1 MKKAF
6 DNKKYIKLQSDKI
19 LERVSQ
25 FDDKLYIEFGGK
37 IFDDYHA
44 SRVLPGFEIDSK
56 VKALAS
62 IKKKVEV
69 IINISADDIQTG
81 KTRNDIGLTYE
92 DDVLRLIDEFE
103 NHKIV
108 CKSVVI
114 TKYANQ
120 PLATIFYQKLKNLGI
135 NAYLHYPIDGYP
147 HNTDH
152 VLSEKGFGKNDYVET
167 THPIIVVTGPG
178 PGSGKMATCLSQLYH
193 DSLKGI
199 KAGYAK
205 YETFP
210 VWNLPLKHP
219 VNLAYEAA
227 TSDLN
232 DVNMLDYYHL
242 DKYGISAVNY
252 NRDLDVFPVLN
263 KIFER
268 IYGESPYSS
277 PTDMGV
283 NMAGNAIINDDAA
296 IHASKQEIIRR
307 YLDACCLNK
316 NGKFSQ
322 ESVDKILRIMRSL
335 NISVDDRKAVKA
347 ALIKTEKCN
356 CPCVSIELSN
366 GKIISG
372 KKSELFTS
380 SAAAVINALKY
391 YAKIPKD
398 MLLLSYNV
406 LEPIQNL
413 KTNHLSRKTSRLH
426 LNDVLIALSISAT
439 TSSMAAC
446 ALKQLHKL
454 AGAQLHSSVM
464 INNDDLE
471 VLKKLKI
478 DVTMGTFQDTKL
490 LNNI

>member
-152 VLSEKGFGKNDYVET
+152 VLSEKGFGKNEYVET

-283 NMAGNAIINDDAA
+283 NMIGFCMDDEDVCCDAA
-296 IHASKQEIIRR
+296 RDEIIRR
-307 YLDACCLNK
+307 YYDALCNLAKKGNNENEVNK
-316 NGKFSQ
+316 IAL
-322 ESVDKILRIMRSL
+322 ILKQAKLTTDYRKTTTAAH
-335 NISVDDRKAVKA
+335 DRKNANGVACSAIELKDGTIITARTSSLLGPSA
-347 ALIKTEKCN
+347 ALI
-356 CPCVSIELSN
+356 L
-366 GKIISG
+366 
-372 KKSELFTS
+372 
-380 SAAAVINALKY
+380 NATKY
-391 YAKIPKD
+391 LAGIPH
-398 MLLLSYNV
+398 NV
-406 LEPIQNL
+406 QLIPQEMIAPIQMTKVNL
-413 KTNHLSRKTSRLH
+413 LHGRNPRLH
-426 LNDVLIALSISAT
+426 TDEVLIALSAT
-439 TSSMAAC
+439 AANNEQA
-446 ALKQLHKL
+446 ALAL
-454 AGAQLHSSVM
+454 AQLPKLRGCQAHTSVM
-464 INNDDLE
+464 LSTVDI
-471 VLKKLKI
+471 KLFKRL
-478 DVTMGTFQDTKL
+478 DVQLTSEAKYE
-490 LNNI
+490 NKRIYH

>member
-6 DNKKYIKLQSDKI
+6 DNKKYIKLQSGKI

-44 SRVLPGFEIDSK
+44 ARVLPGFEIDSK

-62 IKKKVEV
+62 IKQKVEV
-69 IINISADDIQTG
+69 IINISADDIQNG

-103 NHKIV
+103 NNKIK
-108 CKSVVI
+108 CNNVVI

-120 PLATIFYQKLKNLGI
+120 PLATIFYEKLKNLNI
-135 NAYLHYPIDGYP
+135 NVYLHYPIEGYP
-147 HNTDH
+147 HNIDL
-152 VLSEKGFGKNDYVET
+152 VLSDKGFGKNEYVIT

-193 DSLKGI
+193 DNLQGI
-199 KAGYAK
+199 RAGYAK
-205 YETFP
+205 FETFP

-227 TSDLN
+227 TADLN

-242 DKYGISAVNY
+242 EKYGISSVNY
-252 NRDLDVFPVLN
+252 NRDLEVFPVLN

-283 NMAGNAIINDDAA
+283 NMVGNAIIDDDVAVN
-296 IHASKQEIIRR
+296 ASKQEIIRR

-316 NGKFSQ
+316 NGKFTQ
-322 ESVDKILRIMRSL
+322 ESVDKILLIMREL
-335 NISVDDRKAVKA
+335 NITVDDRKVVKA
-347 ALIKTEKCN
+347 ALNKTEKCN
-356 CPCVSIELSN
+356 CPCVAIELTN

-372 KKSELFTS
+372 KKSELLTA

-391 YAKIPKD
+391 YAKIPKE

-413 KTNHLSRKTSRLH
+413 KTKHLSRSSSRLH

-439 TSSMAAC
+439 TSSMAAW
-446 ALKQLHKL
+446 ALKQLPKL
-454 AGAQLHSSVM
+454 AKSQLHSSVM
-464 INNDDLE
+464 INHDDLE

-478 DVTMGTFQDTKL
+478 DVTTGTFQDTKL
-490 LNNI
+490 LK